1 MRTGCEFRSNTER
14 ILGVVQQKPQ
24 NDKRARR
31 CYRCDPLGHVREH
44 APGADLALPCLA
56 SLLELQDV
64 ASLGSETS
72 GLEFGDAASR
82 SSALQVGVFAMPS
95 QDAGILLDFQSGV
108 FDWPP
113 HRKAVMN
120 GRRHRSSVWKWWGP
134 VSAALSR
141 PWRLLARPTVICGRR
156 PSALPWSG
164 RRPWRAA
171 CSGG

>member
-1 MRTGCEFRSNTER
+1 MRRGCEFRPNTER

-72 GLEFGDAASR
+72 GLSPTDCHFDLFEGLPGGAAVKTTPFSGGANHFGTATLVVEQFR
-82 SSALQVGVFAMPS
+82 CPLME
-95 QDAGILLDFQSGV
+95 LLGTLNDL
-108 FDWPP
+108 
-113 HRKAVMN
+113 R
-120 GRRHRSSVWKWWGP
+120 
-134 VSAALSR
+134 SAAILE
-141 PWRLLARPTVICGRR
+141 
-156 PSALPWSG
+156 
-164 RRPWRAA
+164 
-171 CSGG
+171 